1 MASAQKRRRG
11 KGKDALRRSTGEG
24 VVKLLGCSK
33 QVEMIHSNIPTKK
46 KIKLL
51 YNRLNAPQMEKMSI
65 ALRKV
70 EVRSYRLF
78 GCSVGSSW

>member
-33 QVEMIHSNIPTKK
+33 QVSDD
-46 KIKLL
+46 
-51 YNRLNAPQMEKMSI
+51 
-65 ALRKV
+65 
-70 EVRSYRLF
+70 
-78 GCSVGSSW
+78 SSSLQPKEHQIIILIN